1 MGINEHRKN
10 ALKSVTIG
18 IITLSS
24 TRTLKNDQSGQ
35 WISEKA
41 KQEGHDVIYH
51 KVIPDH
57 KETISKII
65 LDVIHQQKPHA
76 LLLNGGT
83 GVSPKDLTIE
93 SVKPFFEKE
102 LTGFSAL
109 FAQLSFEQIKSA
121 AILSRAAAGIIQNTI
136 VFCMPGSLKAVR
148 LACEKL
154 IFPELG
160 HLVNHLWEDA
170 KV

>member
-10 ALKSVTIG
+10 AVKSVEIG

-24 TRTLKNDQSGQ
+24 TRTLENDLSGQ

-51 KVIPDH
+51 EVISDH
-57 KETISKII
+57 KETISKTIS
-65 LDVIHQQKPHA
+65 DVIQKHKPQA
-76 LLLNGGT
+76 LLMNGGT
-83 GVSPKDLTIE
+83 GVSPKDVTIE

-102 LTGFSAL
+102 LTGFGAL
-109 FAQLSFEQIKSA
+109 FAQLSYEEIKSA
-121 AILSRAAAGIIQNTI
+121 AILSRATAGIIQNTI
-136 VFCMPGSLKAVR
+136 VFCMPGSIKAVR

-154 IFPELG
+154 IFPDLG
-160 HLVNHLWEDA
+160 HLINHIG
-170 KV
+170 